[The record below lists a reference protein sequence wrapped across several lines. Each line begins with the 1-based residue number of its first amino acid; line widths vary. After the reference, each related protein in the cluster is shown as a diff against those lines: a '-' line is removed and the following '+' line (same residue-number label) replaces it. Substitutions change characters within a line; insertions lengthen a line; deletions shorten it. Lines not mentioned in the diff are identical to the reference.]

1 MADEPNVITDEMRA
15 AVGKESEPSVREVD
29 RTQIRLFANS
39 LVGHT
44 DPIDYDVEAAKAAGY
59 RDLPAPPGYLGT
71 PVFMPGMPAR
81 AAQEFE
87 PAIPMN
93 RRLNGGTEIEYFGDI
108 VAGDVLT
115 ATSHIASFTQTKGS
129 IGTMLVITER
139 RPCTR
144 TPAAMLS
151 PLAPARASATSRI
164 QTPGCGVRPRS
175 LQPGCLVADDVQTGG
190 IAWPTNPSSRRR
202 CALPSARNPSPRFAK
217 STVPRARLF
226 ARSVGHSDP
235 VYYEVEAARAAGY
248 RDLPAPPGYLGTPL
262 FNPANPAR
270 WIAAPEP
277 AVPLTRGLNGG
288 TEFEYFEDI
297 VAGDVLTATTQLAD
311 IAEARGSL
319 GVMLITTTRTT
330 FRNAAGR
337 IVATETGKI
346 IRY

>member
-1 MADEPNVITDEMRA
+1 MRA
-15 AVGKESEPSVREVD
+15 AIGTESEPEIREVD
-29 RTQIRLFANS
+29 RTQ
-39 LVGHT
+39 V
-44 DPIDYDVEAAKAAGY
+44 
-59 RDLPAPPGYLGT
+59 
-71 PVFMPGMPAR
+71 
-81 AAQEFE
+81 
-87 PAIPMN
+87 
-93 RRLNGGTEIEYFGDI
+93 
-108 VAGDVLT
+108 
-115 ATSHIASFTQTKGS
+115 
-129 IGTMLVITER
+129 
-139 RPCTR
+139 
-144 TPAAMLS
+144 
-151 PLAPARASATSRI
+151 
-164 QTPGCGVRPRS
+164 
-175 LQPGCLVADDVQTGG
+175 
-190 IAWPTNPSSRRR
+190 
-202 CALPSARNPSPRFAK
+202 
-217 STVPRARLF
+217 RLF